1 MWFSWLRIGLQCG
14 RPRFDPWVGKIPW
27 RREWQPTAVLWPG
40 ESHGL
45 YSPWGCQEL
54 DKIFTLLC
62 SMELILSK
70 VSSEVPYAKLSR
82 LISSQPLIIFDT
94 VYHFV
99 FLKNTPSCVFQDA
112 CSPALFLLYLNKKTL
127 LCMFLLISVKN
138 LPAMQETRL

>member
-1 MWFSWLRIGLQCG
+1 MIPGLG
-14 RPRFDPWVGKIPW
+14 RS
-27 RREWQPTAVLWPG
+27 PG
-40 ESHGL
+40 EGKGYPLQYSGL
-45 YSPWGCQEL
+45 ENPMDCSPWGCQQL
-54 DKIFTLLC
+54 DKTFTLLC

-82 LISSQPLIIFDT
+82 LISRHPLIISDT

-112 CSPALFLLYLNKKTL
+112 CSPASSLLYLNKKTL
-127 LCMFLLISVKN
+127 LCVFLLISVKN